1 MTPASAASVYASIA
15 RLANQAQSGTGLDKT
30 ATAGGDFGGMV
41 REAVGSMVESGKA
54 AEKGAVAMA
63 EGRADM
69 VNVVTAMAETEVA
82 LETMV
87 SIRDRVISA
96 YEEIMRMPI

>member
-1 MTPASAASVYASIA
+1 MTPSSAASAYASIA
-15 RLANQAQSGTGLDKT
+15 RLANQAQSP
-30 ATAGGDFGGMV
+30 AGPEKAGGSGDFGGMV
-41 REAVGSMVESGKA
+41 REAVGNLVETGKA
-54 AEKGAVAMA
+54 AEKGAVALA
-63 EGRADM
+63 EGKADM

-87 SIRDRVISA
+87 SIRDKVIAA

>member
-1 MTPASAASVYASIA
+1 MTPSSAASAYASIA
-15 RLANQAQSGTGLDKT
+15 RLANQAQSATGPEK
-30 ATAGGDFGGMV
+30 AGGGGDFGGMV
-41 REAVGSMVESGKA
+41 REAVGTLVETGKT
-54 AEKGAVAMA
+54 AETGAVALA
-63 EGRADM
+63 EGKADM

-87 SIRDRVISA
+87 SVRDRVIAA

>member
-1 MTPASAASVYASIA
+1 MTPSSAANAYAAIA
-15 RLANQAQSGTGLDKT
+15 RLANQAQSGASLDK
-30 ATAGGDFGGMV
+30 AAAGPDFGGMV
-41 REAVGSMVESGKA
+41 RDAVGSLVETGKT
-54 AEKGAVAMA
+54 AEQGAVALA
-63 EGRADM
+63 AGKADM

>member
-1 MTPASAASVYASIA
+1 MTPSSAASAYASIA
-15 RLANQAQSGTGLDKT
+15 RLANQAQSTTGPEK
-30 ATAGGDFGGMV
+30 AGGGGDFGGMV
-41 REAVGSMVESGKA
+41 REAVGTLVETGKT
-54 AEKGAVAMA
+54 AETGAVALA
-63 EGRADM
+63 EGKADM

-87 SIRDRVISA
+87 SIRDKVIAA

>member
-1 MTPASAASVYASIA
+1 MTPSSAASAYASIA
-15 RLANQAQSGTGLDKT
+15 RLANQAQSATGPEK
-30 ATAGGDFGGMV
+30 AGGGDFGGMV
-41 REAVGSMVESGKA
+41 REAVGTLVETGKT
-54 AEKGAVAMA
+54 AETGAVALA
-63 EGRADM
+63 EGKADM

-87 SIRDRVISA
+87 SVRDRVIAA

>member
-1 MTPASAASVYASIA
+1 MTPSSAASAYASIA
-15 RLANQAQSGTGLDKT
+15 RLANQAQSVTGPEKVGG
-30 ATAGGDFGGMV
+30 GGDFGGMV
-41 REAVGSMVESGKA
+41 REAVGALVETGKT
-54 AEKGAVAMA
+54 AEKGAVALA
-63 EGRADM
+63 EGKADM

-87 SIRDRVISA
+87 SIRDRVIAA